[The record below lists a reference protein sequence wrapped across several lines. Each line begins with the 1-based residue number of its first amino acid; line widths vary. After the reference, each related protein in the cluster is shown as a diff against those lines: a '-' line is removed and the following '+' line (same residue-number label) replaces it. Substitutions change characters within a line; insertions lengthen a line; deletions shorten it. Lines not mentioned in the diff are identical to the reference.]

1 MKRFVLIFG
10 ILLTILGCSTLKNG
24 RYIKLTANY
33 DAKEL
38 ANIFNIPQ
46 WQIEEFNKN
55 AAFRKGE
62 TIFLP
67 YKKGILFNRVEGRS
81 ISSINYQQLRSSSR
95 FLWPVPSSK
104 RVSSGYGHR
113 WGRPHEGIDI
123 AARKGT
129 YIVSADAGVVVYS
142 GRKSGYGNI
151 TVISHVGGFFTVYAH
166 ANKNYT
172 SRGQKVTRG
181 QVIATVG
188 NTGKSTGNHL
198 HFEIRHDS
206 KAFDPLNFFHRH

>member
-1 MKRFVLIFG
+1 MKKLSLFLLI
-10 ILLTILGCSTLKNG
+10 ILTVLGCSTLKNG
-24 RYIKLTANY
+24 RYIKLTSNY
-33 DAKEL
+33 DAKRL
-38 ANIFNIPQ
+38 SKIFNIPQ

-55 AAFRKGE
+55 AKFNKGD

-67 YKKGILFNRVEGRS
+67 YKRGIMLNKIEGRS
-81 ISSINYQQLRSSSR
+81 ISSIDYSRLKSSSR

-104 RVSSGYGHR
+104 KISSGFGHR

-151 TVISHVGGFFTVYAH
+151 VVVSHAGGFFTIYAH
-166 ANKNYT
+166 NNKNFAT
-172 SRGQKVTRG
+172 KGQKVARG
-181 QVIATVG
+181 QVIAAVG
-188 NTGKSTGNHL
+188 NTGKSTGDHL
-198 HFEIRHDS
+198 HFEVRYDS

>member
-1 MKRFVLIFG
+1 MKKTLLFLGIF
-10 ILLTILGCSTLKNG
+10 ITLVGCTTLKNG
-24 RYIKLTANY
+24 RYIKLTQSY
-33 DAKEL
+33 SAKQLSE
-38 ANIFNIPQ
+38 IFSIPQ

-55 AAFRKGE
+55 ARFVKGE
-62 TIFLP
+62 SIFLP
-67 YKKGILFNRVEGRS
+67 YKRGILYNKIEGRS

-104 RVSSGYGHR
+104 KISSGYGHR

-151 TVISHVGGFFTVYAH
+151 TVLSHQGGFFTVYAH
-166 ANKNYT
+166 ASKNYT
-172 SRGQKVTRG
+172 RKGQKVSRG
-181 QVIATVG
+181 EVIAAVG
-188 NTGKSTGNHL
+188 NTGKSSGDHL
-198 HFEIRHDS
+198 HFEIRYDS
-206 KAFDPLNFFHRH
+206 KAFDPLKFFTRH